1 MAQAERSKFV
11 AKGVHPMA
19 QAVARQPSMFAIFR
33 KRDFSLMWSAQLV
46 STIGSSLTDL
56 AAGIL
61 VFQLTNSALQVGL
74 TLMVTAIPT
83 LLVGLFAGVFVDRFD
98 RKRILLSSDLL
109 RGIIVVLIP
118 FGVQTFGLI
127 ALYVLLFLAAVV
139 RQFFDPAWES
149 VLPDIASEE
158 ELASANAF
166 LSISSFGSTA
176 IGFALA
182 GFLAAVDIHLPFYID
197 GFTFLLSFLIVLGVQ
212 IAKQSSDESTTLG
225 AVLANLRTGMAFLWA
240 TPILRSS
247 LIVNLP
253 ILFSFGLWNVLLLP
267 MAIRELGATSFEY
280 GLQEGL
286 TSVGF
291 VVSSLLMAKYANRFA
306 EGQWMVIATIGM
318 GFFGVA
324 YGFADNIWFAI
335 AMVVG
340 SGFLNSPLGISRRL
354 IFQKNTPRD
363 LRGRVF
369 SAFAVSRDVT
379 FLAGMA
385 LAGLADILPIR
396 GLVITASLIL
406 IGAGILTQF
415 MPGLGT
421 PAAEWKRAAQ
431 LLRTARTAPVA
442 AAGRMALPADFARLL
457 ALIPEL
463 GGLEIGRRAEFIV
476 GATVRRAEPGT
487 AIIKVGD
494 AGDSAYFVLAGRAVA
509 GVPTENGDTRSL
521 SAMGPGEFFGEIA
534 AMTGSIR
541 TANVVADEPTEFM
554 EVPATTL
561 KGLMDV
567 PAMDELITSKLRER
581 LTRTANADLIRLA
594 GLDQRDLKDLR
605 RSRPQIAGQAA
616 ATTDSGGG

>member
-1 MAQAERSKFV
+1 MAQA
-11 AKGVHPMA
+11 A
-19 QAVARQPSMFAIFR
+19 ARPGSMFAIFR
-33 KRDFSLMWSAQLV
+33 KRDFTLMWSAQLV

-61 VFQLTNSALQVGL
+61 VFQLTQSALNVGL

-83 LLVGLFAGVFVDRFD
+83 LFVGLFAGVFVDRFD

-127 ALYVLLFLAAVV
+127 ALYVLLFLAAIV

-149 VLPDIASEE
+149 VLPDIASDE

-176 IGFALA
+176 VGFALA

-197 GFTFLLSFLIVLGVQ
+197 GLTFLLSFVIVLGVR
-212 IAKQSSDESTTLG
+212 IAKQSSDETTTAG
-225 AVLANLRTGMAFLWA
+225 AVIANLQVGVRFLWN

-247 LIVNLP
+247 LFVSIPV
-253 ILFSFGLWNVLLLP
+253 LFSFGLWNVLLLP
-267 MAIRELGATSFEY
+267 MAIRELGATTFEY
-280 GLQEGL
+280 GLQEAL

-291 VVSSLLMAKYANRFA
+291 VVSSLIMAKYSDRLR
-306 EGQWMVIATIGM
+306 EGQWMVLATIGM
-318 GFFGVA
+318 GFFGVF
-324 YGFADNIWFAI
+324 YGLAPNIWIAI
-335 AMVVG
+335 GMVVA

-354 IFQKNTPRD
+354 IFQKNTPREM
-363 LRGRVF
+363 RGRVF
-369 SAFAVSRDVT
+369 SAFAVSRDVV

-396 GLVITASLIL
+396 ALVIAASVIL
-406 IGAGILTQF
+406 VGAGVLTQF

-421 PAAEWKRAAQ
+421 PAAEWKRAAR
-431 LLRTARTAPVA
+431 LLRTAHAAPLA
-442 AAGRMALPADFARLL
+442 AAGRAALAGDFERLL
-457 ALIPEL
+457 ALMPEL
-463 GGLEIGRRAEFIV
+463 SGLDVSRRADFLV
-476 GATVRRAEPGT
+476 GATVRRADPGS
-487 AIIKVGD
+487 AIVKVGD
-494 AGDSAYFVLAGRAVA
+494 PGDSAYFVLAGRAVA
-509 GVPTENGDTRSL
+509 GVPTESGDNRSL
-521 SAMGPGEFFGEIA
+521 SAMGPGDFFGEIA
-534 AMTGSIR
+534 AMTGSAR
-541 TANVVADEPTEFM
+541 TANVVADEVTEFL
-554 EVPATTL
+554 EVPAATL

-567 PAMDELITSKLRER
+567 PAMSSLITSKLQER

-605 RSRPQIAGQAA
+605 RRRPTSQAL
-616 ATTDSGGG
+616 TKTPSEDPREG